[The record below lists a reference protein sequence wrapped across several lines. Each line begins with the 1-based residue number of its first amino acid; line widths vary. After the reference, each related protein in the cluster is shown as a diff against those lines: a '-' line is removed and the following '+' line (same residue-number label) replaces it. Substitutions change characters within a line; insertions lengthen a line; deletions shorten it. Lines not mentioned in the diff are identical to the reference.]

1 MQGKHNSDSSRPK
14 RAAAT
19 AAAGNWKAALE
30 IVKDGTATVVPH
42 QPKVRFPSC
51 SPIQISARNRA
62 ETFRELIASV
72 SQSKRAKTAKKS
84 AAKQDG
90 DNKDQSAKSV
100 SKQRKEAKSLQID
113 SLPSLPAQPAWSP
126 PTQWNFNDLT
136 AMYCSPPQPS
146 WNR

>member
-42 QPKVRFPSC
+42 QPK
-51 SPIQISARNRA
+51 
-62 ETFRELIASV
+62 
-72 SQSKRAKTAKKS
+72 SKRAKTAKKS